1 MPGSDAA
8 SNAAIGMINLDP
20 SQDAIPKKGYVM
32 NKSLKIL
39 LPAALALALLAGC
52 SGDDHSSAVTSPGTA
67 GLWTSNKSIGP
78 SELVLALDVS
88 DAVAAADLQAMVDA
102 AGAAL
107 ADGALVPADGSIAV
121 AAVVYGDT
129 IAWPFAGLVPVTPA
143 NLANVILPALAGL
156 VDDRLVTGAGA
167 DLAGA
172 MAAAGLTLASGM
184 VGDQHLLVMGTGA
197 AADTTGVGDA
207 CAALA
212 GAGVMISA
220 LTLGEGAPL
229 AACADATDG
238 FFAGTVGDLA
248 AATAGA
254 LAYMLQADL
263 ELDGSAAG
271 LPRGAEFA
279 ATASFYRGG
288 DPLAYPLVGH
298 DVVFTVIAGPN
309 AGGPFATV
317 TGSAG
322 QAVLAYTGDGGP
334 GTDTVVA
341 EARHPGTG
349 LALTDTVTVAWRNLP
364 PACDTGGP
372 YAAVVESGTVRI
384 MLDGSASSDADG
396 DSVTFAWS
404 LDCGG
409 ATLDDAASATPTV
422 TLTGACL
429 CTDALTVR
437 LEVGDGFAVSTCET
451 VIVLEDRR
459 PPVVEVRSEP
469 LLLWPPN
476 HKLATYTPDM
486 FLVRAEDACGRP
498 IDLSGV
504 EVLEVRSDEPDDG
517 NGDGRTVGDIT
528 VLCPNT
534 VRLRAERMGG
544 GDGRVYT
551 ILYRVTGENGE
562 SVDVEG
568 TVIVP
573 HDASSDHAGL
583 DPVGGFTVVPDCGAN

>member
-1 MPGSDAA
+1 M
-8 SNAAIGMINLDP
+8 
-20 SQDAIPKKGYVM
+20 KK
-32 NKSLKIL
+32 STLIL
-39 LPAALALALLAGC
+39 VPAVLALALLAGC
-52 SGDDHSSAVTSPGTA
+52 SGDDHSSAVTSPGGTA
-67 GLWTSNKSIGP
+67 GLWTANKSIGP
-78 SELVLALDVS
+78 SELVLVLDVS

-121 AAVVYGDT
+121 GAVVYGDT
-129 IAWPFAGLVPVTPA
+129 IAWPFAGLVAVTPA
-143 NLANVILPALAGL
+143 NLDDVILPALAGL
-156 VDDRLVTGAGA
+156 VDDRLVAGAGA

-172 MAAAGLTLASGM
+172 MNAAGLALASGM
-184 VGDQHLLVMGTGA
+184 VADQHLLVMGTGA

-212 GAGVMISA
+212 SAGVMISA
-220 LTLGEGAPL
+220 LTLGDGAPL
-229 AACADATDG
+229 AACAAATG
-238 FFAGTVGDLA
+238 GAFAGMVTDPA
-248 AATAGA
+248 AATAEA

-263 ELDGSAAG
+263 ELAGSAAE
-271 LPRGAEFA
+271 LARGAEFA
-279 ATASFYRGG
+279 ATATFYRGG

-309 AGGPFATV
+309 AGGPFAAV
-317 TGSAG
+317 TDSAG
-322 QAVLAYTGDGGP
+322 HAVLAYRGDGGS

-341 EARHPGTG
+341 DALHPGTG
-349 LALTDTVTVAWRNLP
+349 LALSDTVTVAWRNLP
-364 PACDTGGP
+364 PVCDTGGP
-372 YAAVVESGTVRI
+372 YAAVVESDTVRI

-409 ATLDDAASATPTV
+409 ATLDDMTSATPTV

-429 CTDALTVR
+429 CTGTLTVR

-459 PPVVEVRSEP
+459 PPVIETRTEP

-498 IDLSGV
+498 IDQSGV
-504 EVLEVRSDEPDDG
+504 EVLEVRSDEPDDA

-528 VLCPNT
+528 ILCPDT

-551 ILYRVTGENGE
+551 ILYRLTGDNGQT
-562 SVDVEG
+562 VDFEG

-573 HDASSDHAGL
+573 HDASSGHAGQ
-583 DPVGGFTVVPDCGAN
+583 DPAGGFTVVPDCGGN